1 MDSKKTKSKSQIQRD
16 LGDVQIQVNQD
27 SHLELKDIPETL
39 LPKLNQL
46 ITSKRSFYEA
56 LNEKGYYL
64 PPYRNR
70 AITG

>member
-1 MDSKKTKSKSQIQRD
+1 MNSKKTKSKSEIQKELKDAQLQIK
-16 LGDVQIQVNQD
+16 QD
-27 SHLELKDIPETL
+27 THLELKDIPETL

>member
-1 MDSKKTKSKSQIQRD
+1 MDSKKTKSKSEIQKELEGAQLQIK
-16 LGDVQIQVNQD
+16 QD
-27 SHLELKDIPETL
+27 THLELKDIPETL

>member
-1 MDSKKTKSKSQIQRD
+1 MDSKKTKSKSEIQKELKDAQLQIK
-16 LGDVQIQVNQD
+16 QD
-27 SHLELKDIPETL
+27 THLELKDIPETL

>member
-1 MDSKKTKSKSQIQRD
+1 MDSKKTKSKSEIQKELENAQLQIK
-16 LGDVQIQVNQD
+16 QD
-27 SHLELKDIPETL
+27 THLELKDIPETL

>member
-1 MDSKKTKSKSQIQRD
+1 MDSKKTKSKSQIEKELQD
-16 LGDVQIQVNQD
+16 AQIRINQD
-27 SHLELKDIPETL
+27 NHLELKDIPETL

-56 LNEKGYYL
+56 LSEKGYYL

>member
-1 MDSKKTKSKSQIQRD
+1 MNSKKTKSKSDIQKELKDAQLQIK
-16 LGDVQIQVNQD
+16 QD
-27 SHLELKDIPETL
+27 THLELKDIPETL